1 MTRGYFHFTI
11 LLALPGVAIVI
22 WENVF
27 GRTPV
32 PDGTA

>member
-1 MTRGYFHFTI
+1 VMTI
-11 LLALPGVAIVI
+11 LLALPGVAIVL

-27 GRTPV
+27 GRAPV